1 MLGHLL
7 AATLAT
13 TPGLM
18 VMDFASQGG
27 ADADLAAAASTAVSQ
42 ELERLGVFRVMS
54 SETTRVMLGLERQKA
69 LMGCETCGGGELND
83 LALSAEFLVTGKVVR
98 AGGQLSLLLTLL
110 KAGDN
115 SPVSTQRAESTTPAG
130 LLAEARPAALKLVGR
145 TLEGRRGT
153 LLVTASELG
162 AAVKVDDT
170 QVGTTPLDGPVP
182 LAPGPH
188 LVSVE
193 KDGFTQ
199 SRREVRINPDETS
212 EADFRLVPSPDTI
225 AAYEAKAGRTRVL
238 AFTAVGLAVA
248 GGVLFGLGQAEAD
261 GYYGSPATP
270 GTFLYHQAK
279 LLQGLEV
286 EGDVDHRAL
295 ATELKNTVQTWQIV
309 SLSALAVAGVATIAG
324 VVLFI
329 VGDPPDKYEGLRKSA
344 DVVQVTLA
352 PTLGGAVLSGSF

>member
-7 AATLAT
+7 AVTLAA

-18 VMDFASQGG
+18 VMDFAAAGG
-27 ADADLAAAASTAVSQ
+27 ADAELAAASSTAVSQ

-69 LMGCETCGGGELND
+69 LMGCETCGGGALND

-98 AGGQLSLLLTLL
+98 TGAQLSLLLTLL

-115 SPVSTQRAESTTPAG
+115 SPVSTQRAQADTPAA
-130 LLAEARPAALKLVGR
+130 LLAEAGPAALKLVAR

-212 EADFRLVPSPDTI
+212 EADFRLVPSPDTV
-225 AAYEAKAGRTRVL
+225 ATYEAKAGRTRVL
-238 AFTAVGLAVA
+238 AFTAVGLAIA

-261 GYYGSPATP
+261 GYYGSPATQ
-270 GTFLYHQAK
+270 GTFLYHQSK
-279 LLQGLEV
+279 LLAGIEV
-286 EGDVDHRAL
+286 EGDVNHRTL

-309 SLSALAVAGVATIAG
+309 SLTSLAVAGAAAVTG

-329 VGDPPDKYEGLRKSA
+329 VGDPPDKYDGLKKSA

-352 PTLGGAVLSGSF
+352 PTLGGAVLSGRF